1 MQLSV
6 ISLVSPQ
13 LDPSVIPKLPRATP
27 FLPGVQ
33 TSQVALVSSF
43 SRRTA
48 TERSPKRAIKR
59 LVHTSLVCNPKRS
72 NR

>member
-33 TSQVALVSSF
+33 TSQVVLVSQTPLPS
-43 SRRTA
+43 
-48 TERSPKRAIKR
+48 EVQKGQ
-59 LVHTSLVCNPKRS
+59 
-72 NR
+72 

>member
-1 MQLSV
+1 MQLSG
-6 ISLVSPQ
+6 ISMVSPQ

-33 TSQVALVSSF
+33 TSQVVSVSQTPLPSEVQKWKETGTHF
-43 SRRTA
+43 PVTDPRR
-48 TERSPKRAIKR
+48 R
-59 LVHTSLVCNPKRS
+59 